1 MTQTEPLISVVI
13 PCYNAECWIAA
24 TLRSVLSQDW
34 ENLEVIVVDDGS
46 ADASASLV
54 ERDFPQVK
62 LLRQKNQGVA
72 AARNHGIKSAAGE
85 WIAFVDADD
94 IWLPGK
100 LKAQWTA
107 LGDHPESRLTYTAWQ
122 VWHSTEP
129 EPTPEYLADLENAG
143 GDPTRWRGASGWIYP
158 ELLLS
163 CAVWTS
169 TVLAD
174 KSLFEEVGLF
184 DEQLRI
190 GEDYDLWL
198 RISQVTPI
206 IRVPKPLALYRA
218 HPASVTRSALPKN
231 YQALVIER
239 ALHRWGYASPDGR
252 TASKTQVDQ
261 ALGCSWRDFAA
272 SQFMAGNL
280 GEAREAIRHALR
292 KEKSNSA
299 TWKLF
304 ARIMLKSTGLF
315 LKGKEV
321 RA

>member
-1 MTQTEPLISVVI
+1 MTQIDPLISVVI
-13 PCYNAECWIAA
+13 PCYNAERWIAA
-24 TLRSVLSQDW
+24 TLRSVLNQDW
-34 ENLEVIVVDDGS
+34 KNLEVIVVDDGS
-46 ADASASLV
+46 ADASATSV
-54 ERDFPQVK
+54 EREFPQVK
-62 LLRQKNQGVA
+62 LLRQKNLGVA
-72 AARNHGIKSAAGE
+72 AARNHGIKNATGE

-100 LKAQWTA
+100 LKAQWAA
-107 LGDHPESRLTYTAWQ
+107 LRDHPESRLSYTAWQ

-129 EPTPEYLADLENAG
+129 VPTPEYLSELVAAG
-143 GDPTRWRGASGWIYP
+143 SDTSRWAGANGWVYP

-174 KSLFEEVGLF
+174 KTLFEEIGMF

-198 RISQVTPI
+198 RMSQVTPI
-206 IRVPKPLALYRA
+206 IRVSKPLALYRA

-231 YQALVIER
+231 YQAMVIER
-239 ALHRWGYASPDGR
+239 ALQRWGYASRDGR
-252 TASKTQVDQ
+252 MASKTQVDQ
-261 ALGCSWRDFAA
+261 ALACSWRNFAA

-280 GEAREAIRHALR
+280 GEAREAIMHALR
-292 KEKSNSA
+292 KEISSLA
-299 TWKLF
+299 AWKLF
-304 ARIMLKSTGLF
+304 AKIILKSTGSF

-321 RA
+321 SA